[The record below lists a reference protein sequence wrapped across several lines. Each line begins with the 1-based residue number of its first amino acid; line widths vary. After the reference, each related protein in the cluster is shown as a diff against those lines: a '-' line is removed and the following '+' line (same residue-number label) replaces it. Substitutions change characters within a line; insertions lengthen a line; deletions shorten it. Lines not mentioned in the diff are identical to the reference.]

1 MDEIKVP
8 MAKPVLGDD
17 ELNGIMKVVNSG
29 WLGQGK
35 VTEEFENDL
44 SEYFSSKATAVNN
57 GSSAIMCALLALGV
71 KPGDKIAVPN
81 FTFIST
87 PSVPKILGAS
97 IIPVDINQKTLNMDI
112 NSLEE
117 ILEKNNIKVVIF
129 VDVAGLPNDIDSLV
143 ALSKKYNFTLLED
156 AAEAFGA
163 EYKNRKL
170 GSFDHTSIFS
180 FHIAKLI
187 TTIEGGCITTKN
199 KDLWKKIKAI
209 RDVGRYGKG
218 YVHDLI
224 GSNFRITDVQS
235 VIGLNQLKKSERFIS
250 RRTQIAKR
258 FKNEIKN
265 LEFQYVPSYVSR
277 HSYMLFFALAK
288 DSKVRDQY
296 VKKLRDNRIDARL
309 SFYPISKQP
318 CNPELKQYD
327 CPNSREIYGRAF
339 TLPVYNSLKD
349 SEIELIMNTCNLLK

>member
-8 MAKPVLGDD
+8 MAKPVFEED
-17 ELNGIMKVVNSG
+17 ESNGIMKVVSSG

-35 VTEEFENDL
+35 VTEEFENAL
-44 SEYFSSKATAVNN
+44 SNYFSSKVIAVNN

-71 KPGDKIAVPN
+71 KPGDKIAVPD

-87 PSVPKILGAS
+87 SSVPKILGAS
-97 IIPVDINQKTLNMDI
+97 IIPIDIDQKTLNMDI

-117 ILEKNNIKVVIF
+117 ILKTNNIKVVIF

-143 ALSKKYNFTLLED
+143 ALSKKYNFTLMED
-156 AAEAFGA
+156 AAEGFGS

-170 GSFDHTSIFS
+170 GSYDHTSIFS
-180 FHIAKLI
+180 FHIAKQI
-187 TTIEGGCITTKN
+187 TTVEGGCITTKN
-199 KDLWKKIKAI
+199 KELLKKIKAI
-209 RDVGRYGKG
+209 RDVGRYNRG
-218 YVHDLI
+218 YIHDLI
-224 GSNFRITDVQS
+224 GSNFRITDIQS

-250 RRTQIAKR
+250 RRIEIAKR

-265 LEFQYVPSYVSR
+265 LEFQYVPNYVSR

-288 DSKVRDQY
+288 DSKTRDQY
-296 VKKLRDNRIDARL
+296 VEKLRDNGIDARL
-309 SFYPISKQP
+309 SFYPISEQP

-339 TLPVYNSLKD
+339 TITLYNSLKD
-349 SEIELIMNTCNLLK
+349 SEIELIIDTCNSLK